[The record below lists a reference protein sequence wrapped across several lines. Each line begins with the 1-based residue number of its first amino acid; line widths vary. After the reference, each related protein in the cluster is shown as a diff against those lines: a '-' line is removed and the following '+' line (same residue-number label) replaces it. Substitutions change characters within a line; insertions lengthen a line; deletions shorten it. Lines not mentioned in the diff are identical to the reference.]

1 MFVIFSMILYNQT
14 DKINCSNC
22 EYQNFWCSGSWEDLK
37 KNNLMKRGLALFKQ
51 FRIIYAETDT
61 TQNVIVKAHLGFQL
75 R

>member
-1 MFVIFSMILYNQT
+1 MNIKISGAVVRGKIF
-14 DKINCSNC
+14 
-22 EYQNFWCSGSWEDLK
+22 K
-37 KNNLMKRGLALFKQ
+37 KNNLMKKGLALFKQ

>member
-1 MFVIFSMILYNQT
+1 MFVIFSMVLYNQT
-14 DKINCSNC
+14 DKINC
-22 EYQNFWCSGSWEDLK
+22 EYQNFWYSGSWEDLK